1 MTLRSGVLS
10 QDPQFDI
17 HVSTFTHSR
26 YLDTPPASLECVQ
39 VSYLAGSRVYGHL
52 RCLCLTLAAVLLEL
66 SVDWQRPYQILE
78 AKLQNYMRD

>member
-17 HVSTFTHSR
+17 HVSTCTPSR

-52 RCLCLTLAAVLLEL
+52 RCLCSTLAAVLLLEF
-66 SVDWQRPYQILE
+66 SVDWQPYQILVGPVP
-78 AKLQNYMRD
+78 LTP